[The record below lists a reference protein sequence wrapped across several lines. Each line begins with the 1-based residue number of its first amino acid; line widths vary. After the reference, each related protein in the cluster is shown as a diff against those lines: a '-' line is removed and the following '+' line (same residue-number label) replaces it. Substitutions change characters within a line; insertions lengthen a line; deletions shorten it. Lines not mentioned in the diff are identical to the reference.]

1 MKIIIYNEKR
11 SEKMRLIELYFSDG
25 DFIVTRINCTK
36 AGTIRFYKDNN
47 YYTSKKVIAIK
58 FY

>member
-1 MKIIIYNEKR
+1 
-11 SEKMRLIELYFSDG
+11 MRLIKLYFNDG
-25 DFIVTRINCTK
+25 DFTITRINCTK

-47 YYTSKKVIAIK
+47 YYTNKKVIAIK